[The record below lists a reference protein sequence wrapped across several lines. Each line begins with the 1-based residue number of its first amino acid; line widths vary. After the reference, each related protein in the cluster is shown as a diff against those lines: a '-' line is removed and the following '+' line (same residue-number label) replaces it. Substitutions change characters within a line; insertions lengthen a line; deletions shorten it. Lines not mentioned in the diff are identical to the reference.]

1 MWNIGHC
8 LNVANNDTH
17 GLLGNMIYMEKE
29 SHIIKFLAL
38 SKSKEPFL
46 CDPPVL
52 IT

>member
-17 GLLGNMIYMEKE
+17 GLLGNMIYNMEKE

-38 SKSKEPFL
+38 SKFKEPFYVTL
-46 CDPPVL
+46 L
-52 IT
+52 F